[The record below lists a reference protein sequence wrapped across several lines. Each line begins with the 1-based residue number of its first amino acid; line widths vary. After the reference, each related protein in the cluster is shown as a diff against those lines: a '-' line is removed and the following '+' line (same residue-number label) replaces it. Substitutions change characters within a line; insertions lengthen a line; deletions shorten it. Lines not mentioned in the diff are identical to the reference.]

1 MAPSDPDP
9 RLSHPAEKWIQK
21 HTVSLLH
28 TLTLSKKRDSYKE
41 NVLLAFFFVINAHSS
56 SSNEAWWPT
65 DHTKGLLP
73 SPLSGADLFLLLKLL
88 SPGERCAVTG
98 ESQQPGRGHGG
109 YCCPEWLQGCPF
121 SPESRVLGLCPLPN
135 CTTGTNFRASI
146 PLWSLCLPAWNQ
158 PTGSKLLKRGW
169 QTSRWTARQ
178 NSCVSFVSLGKQAKK
193 RNKMQY
199 SLIIVYKNTEINYLT
214 LCNECNGSA
223 ELFILLEKPV
233 SRPQRISWEAERQHN
248 LPVTLSEKK
257 LV

>member
-1 MAPSDPDP
+1 MKLDG
-9 RLSHPAEKWIQK
+9 LQTIQK
-21 HTVSLLH
+21 ISFLRLCQGKVYSF
-28 TLTLSKKRDSYKE
+28 SWSSCPQERD
-41 NVLLAFFFVINAHSS
+41 VQWLARANSQDWDTMAAAAPNGCGDAPF
-56 SSNEAWWPT
+56 P
-65 DHTKGLLP
+65 
-73 SPLSGADLFLLLKLL
+73 
-88 SPGERCAVTG
+88 PG
-98 ESQQPGRGHGG
+98 
-109 YCCPEWLQGCPF
+109 
-121 SPESRVLGLCPLPN
+121 SRVLGLCPLPN
-135 CTTGTNFRASI
+135 CTMGMNFRASI

-199 SLIIVYKNTEINYLT
+199 SLIIVYKNTEISYLT
-214 LCNECNGSA
+214 LCNECNSSA

>member
-1 MAPSDPDP
+1 MKLDGLQTCPP
-9 RLSHPAEKWIQK
+9 
-21 HTVSLLH
+21 
-28 TLTLSKKRDSYKE
+28 YK
-41 NVLLAFFFVINAHSS
+41 A
-56 SSNEAWWPT
+56 
-65 DHTKGLLP
+65 GLLP
-73 SPLSGADLFLLLKLL
+73 SHFVRGRFIPPLEALVPRRETCSGWPEPTVWTATRWLLLPRMAAGMPVLPWERGVRTLPSAKL
-88 SPGERCAVTG
+88 
-98 ESQQPGRGHGG
+98 
-109 YCCPEWLQGCPF
+109 Y
-121 SPESRVLGLCPLPN
+121 N
-135 CTTGTNFRASI
+135 CTNFRASI
-146 PLWSLCLPAWNQ
+146 PLWSPCIPAWNQ

-199 SLIIVYKNTEINYLT
+199 SLIIVYKNTEISYLT

-248 LPVTLSEKK
+248 LSVTLSEKK